1 MTHSQ
6 PEDQRK
12 VLKEKCWI
20 KQALCKRMR
29 TVLIPVFDII
39 SLMLHDVIAKQ
50 GHPCLV
56 TSALIFSR
64 ANWLHVERTML
75 SKASLLSLTSVV

>member
-39 SLMLHDVIAKQ
+39 SLMLRAVVAKQ
-50 GHPCLV
+50 GCPCLV
-56 TSALIFSR
+56 TSGAHL
-64 ANWLHVERTML
+64 
-75 SKASLLSLTSVV
+75 